1 MLAMNTSLNK
11 IIIFINIIACV
22 ALISIAAKLI
32 LIPTIAKSYY
42 SNEYK
47 NLVFECDNA
56 MREHMIAKNRVIF
69 EKTEKSVNL
78 LKSAELGLT
87 SCHDYDLLRK
97 KLGSYGLNDQELGS
111 IGLEAI
117 EQKSNDVR
125 DFVKNHE
132 FRY

>member
-1 MLAMNTSLNK
+1 MKNSTNK
-11 IIIFINIIACV
+11 IILFLNVFACISV
-22 ALISIAAKLI
+22 ISIAAKFI
-32 LIPTIAKSYY
+32 LIPAVAKSYY

-47 NLVFECDNA
+47 DLVFGCDNA
-56 MREHMIAKNRVIF
+56 MREHLIAKNRVIY
-69 EKTEKSVNL
+69 EKNERSVEL

-97 KLGSYGLNDQELGS
+97 KLGTYGVNEHELAL

-125 DFVKNHE
+125 DFVKTHE